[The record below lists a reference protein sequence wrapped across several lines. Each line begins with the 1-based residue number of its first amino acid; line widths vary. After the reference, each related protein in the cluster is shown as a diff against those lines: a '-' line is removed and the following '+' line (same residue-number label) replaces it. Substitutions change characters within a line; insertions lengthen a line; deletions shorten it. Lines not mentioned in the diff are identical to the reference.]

1 LICTFL
7 STFQMIWRRIQR
19 PPDFG
24 TAFAIYT
31 NAAANA
37 LRAAKG

>member
-1 LICTFL
+1 
-7 STFQMIWRRIQR
+7 MIWRRIQR

-31 NAAANA
+31 NAAA

>member
-1 LICTFL
+1 
-7 STFQMIWRRIQR
+7 MIWRRIQR

-37 LRAAKG
+37 PARGQGLI